1 MQYPGG
7 GRRLVDWFV
16 FDYGLVDKV
25 MFFIAPEII
34 GGKDSISSV
43 MGRGISRLD
52 KAVKLKDI
60 KIKMIGK
67 IFWWRGRL
75 RNIEFICL
83 PGLLR

>member
-1 MQYPGG
+1 MQYPVGS
-7 GRRLVDWFV
+7 L

-52 KAVKLKDI
+52 KAVKLKDV
-60 KIKMIGK
+60 KIKRMGEDFLVEGTVK
-67 IFWWRGRL
+67 
-75 RNIEFICL
+75 EY
-83 PGLLR
+83 